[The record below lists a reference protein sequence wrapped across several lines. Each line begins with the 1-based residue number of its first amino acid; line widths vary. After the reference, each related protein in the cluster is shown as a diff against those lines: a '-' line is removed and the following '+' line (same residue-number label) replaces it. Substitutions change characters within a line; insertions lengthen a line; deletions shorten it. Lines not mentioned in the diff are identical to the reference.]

1 MSQKCVEVVIGRL
14 ATDETLRTLFL
25 ADPARTLDSLR
36 EAGVDLN
43 PGEIAALLEMP
54 LEAWPAMADWVH
66 PRLQKIAMAGDRHE
80 P

>member
-14 ATDETLRTLFL
+14 ATDETLRTQFL
-25 ADPARTLDSLR
+25 ADPARTLDCLR